1 MRIRCQVQETYQCD
15 ACGAIAETEG
25 WAPDDWGAYYAS
37 VMVQGAG
44 GRASGAHVPAVHV
57 CPRCLEWGPGLLGR
71 RVQEFLTRDEGTPE
85 DSEANHGS

>member
-15 ACGAIAETEG
+15 ACGASAETEG
-25 WAPDDWGAYYAS
+25 WVPDDWS
-37 VMVQGAG
+37 VYFADVRVRGE
-44 GRASGAHVPAVHV
+44 VPALVVPGVHI
-57 CPRCLEWGPGLLGR
+57 CPQCVDRAPGIVGR